1 MKILNLVYPD
11 KSDITYKVSNFPDG
25 QQNIVIEEVSLRKAA
40 GTLPCKYECDCVNPA
55 NYPYQIKSHLN
66 NFRDLELI
74 ICAVASLRELGVEE
88 IHLYTPYIMGARSDR
103 KFEEGGNNYLKDV
116 ICPIIN
122 LLNFKTVTCID
133 PHSDVLEACIKGFR
147 KESNERLIKWGIA
160 RCYDHILK
168 ASGTSDKRIDLVDDR
183 YILVSPDAGASHKI
197 YKLAE
202 QIGYKGDIITCSKD
216 RDENGRLTKCVVP
229 LSKKLL
235 LSHPS
240 KDYIIIDDI
249 CDGGATFINIA
260 KEIQNEIN
268 IWNDEEGF
276 VDKITSKIYLIVTHG
291 IFSKGLEVLFEYF
304 DGIYCTNSYDQFT
317 IDTEDP
323 LNQRFKQLNV
333 F

>member
-1 MKILNLVYPD
+1 MKILNLVYPEN
-11 KSDITYKVSNFPDG
+11 SDIKYQIQKFPDG
-25 QQNIVIEEVSLRKAA
+25 QQNVVLAKFEFKGLWGMVEGCRPNRCSYFTPSKSVL
-40 GTLPCKYECDCVNPA
+40 
-55 NYPYQIKSHLN
+55 IKSRLN
-66 NFRDLELI
+66 NWSDLELI
-74 ICAVASLRELGVEE
+74 VAAVASLRGLGAEE
-88 IHLYTPYIMGARSDR
+88 IHLYAPYILGARSDR

-147 KESNERLIKWGIA
+147 KKSNLQLVEWTLNEIQGGGHEVYKHNF
-160 RCYDHILK
+160 DNIL
-168 ASGTSDKRIDLVDDR
+168 
-183 YILVSPDAGASHKI
+183 LVSPDSGASKKI
-197 YKLAE
+197 YKIAE
-202 QIGYKGDIITCSKD
+202 QIGYTGDIITCSKE
-216 RDENGRLTKCVVP
+216 RDVNGELTKCVVP
-229 LSKKLL
+229 LRLGEDFSVDGGI
-235 LSHPS
+235 LSRYWDD
-240 KDYIIIDDI
+240 KDFIIIDDI

-260 KEIQNEIN
+260 KEIKAYFHESGKT
-268 IWNDEEGF
+268 E
-276 VDKITSKIYLIVTHG
+276 SKIYLIVTHG

>member
-1 MKILNLVYPD
+1 MKILNLVYPEN
-11 KSDITYKVSNFPDG
+11 SDIKYQIQKFPDG
-25 QQNIVIEEVSLRKAA
+25 QQNVVLAKLKFEGLWGMVEGCRPNRCSYFTPSKSVL
-40 GTLPCKYECDCVNPA
+40 
-55 NYPYQIKSHLN
+55 IKSRLN
-66 NFRDLELI
+66 NWSDLELI
-74 ICAVASLRELGVEE
+74 VAAVASLRGLGAEE
-88 IHLYTPYIMGARSDR
+88 IHLYAPYILGARSDR

-147 KESNERLIKWGIA
+147 KESNERLVRMFLGDKMLGRTLKHIA
-160 RCYDHILK
+160 EQI
-168 ASGTSDKRIDLVDDR
+168 V
-183 YILVSPDAGASHKI
+183 LVSPDAGASHKI